1 MLHGNIGEHG
11 ITPEL
16 ITWLE
21 DIVPNKLPPLSCDIE
36 DLRYLQG
43 QQRVVDLI
51 KSTYESSTEEEQESS
66 KDSIT
71 ILTAPD
77 K

>member
-1 MLHGNIGEHG
+1 MLHGKLGEYG

-21 DIVPNKLPPLSCDIE
+21 DIVPNKLPSLSCSIE
-36 DLRYLQG
+36 ELRYLQG
-43 QQRVVDLI
+43 QQKVIDLI

-66 KDSIT
+66 RDSIT

>member
-1 MLHGNIGEHG
+1 MLHGNIGEYG

-21 DIVPNKLPPLSCDIE
+21 DILPNKLPSLSCSIE

-43 QQRVVDLI
+43 QQKVIDLI
-51 KSTYESSTEEEQESS
+51 KSTYESSTQEEQESS
-66 KDSIT
+66 RDSIT

-77 K
+77 R

>member
-21 DIVPNKLPPLSCDIE
+21 DIVPDKLPPLSCDIE

-43 QQRVVDLI
+43 QQRLVDLI
-51 KSTYESSTEEEQESS
+51 KSTYESSTQEERISS

-71 ILTAPD
+71 ILTKPNR
-77 K
+77 

>member
-1 MLHGNIGEHG
+1 MLHGNIGEFG
-11 ITPEL
+11 ISPEL
-16 ITWLE
+16 IAWL
-21 DIVPNKLPPLSCDIE
+21 DDVIPDRLPPLSCNIE
-36 DLRYLQG
+36 DVRYLQG
-43 QQRVVDLI
+43 QQKVVDLI

-66 KDSIT
+66 RDSIT

>member
-1 MLHGNIGEHG
+1 MLHGNIGEYG

-21 DIVPNKLPPLSCDIE
+21 DILPNKLPSLSCSIE

-43 QQRVVDLI
+43 QQKVIDLI
-51 KSTYESSTEEEQESS
+51 KSTYESSTQEEQESS
-66 KDSIT
+66 RDSIT
-71 ILTAPD
+71 ILTAPNR
-77 K
+77 

>member
-43 QQRVVDLI
+43 QQRVIDLI
-51 KSTYESSTEEEQESS
+51 KSIYESSTQEEEESS
-66 KDSIT
+66 RDSIT

>member
-1 MLHGNIGEHG
+1 MLHGNIGEYG

-21 DIVPNKLPPLSCDIE
+21 DILPNKLPSLSCSIE

-43 QQRVVDLI
+43 QQKVIDLI
-51 KSTYESSTEEEQESS
+51 KSTYESSTQEEQESS
-66 KDSIT
+66 RDSIT
-71 ILTAPD
+71 ILTAPN

>member
-16 ITWLE
+16 RTWLE
-21 DIVPNKLPPLSCDIE
+21 DIVPDKLPPLSCDIE

-43 QQRVVDLI
+43 QQRMIDLI
-51 KSTYESSTEEEQESS
+51 KSTYESSTQEQQESS
-66 KDSIT
+66 RDSIT

>member
-21 DIVPNKLPPLSCDIE
+21 DIVPDKLPPLSCDIE

-43 QQRVVDLI
+43 QQKVIDLI
-51 KSTYESSTEEEQESS
+51 KSTYESSTQEQQVSS
-66 KDSIT
+66 RDSIT

>member
-21 DIVPNKLPPLSCDIE
+21 DILPNKLPSLSCSIE

-43 QQRVVDLI
+43 QQKVIDLI
-51 KSTYESSTEEEQESS
+51 KSTYESSTQEEQESS
-66 KDSIT
+66 RDSIT

-77 K
+77 R

>member
-43 QQRVVDLI
+43 QQKVIDLI
-51 KSTYESSTEEEQESS
+51 KSTYESSLIDVEESMQ
-66 KDSIT
+66 DSIT
-71 ILTAPD
+71 I
-77 K
+77 KSNK

>member
-1 MLHGNIGEHG
+1 MLHGNIGEYG

-16 ITWLE
+16 IAWLE
-21 DIVPNKLPPLSCDIE
+21 EIVPDKLPPLSCDIE

-43 QQRVVDLI
+43 QQKVIDLI
-51 KSTYESSTEEEQESS
+51 KYTYESSTQEEQESS
-66 KDSIT
+66 RDSIT
-71 ILTAPD
+71 ILTAPN

>member
-16 ITWLE
+16 IYWLE
-21 DIVPNKLPPLSCDIE
+21 DIVPNKLPLLSCDIE

-43 QQRVVDLI
+43 QQKVIDLI
-51 KSTYESSTEEEQESS
+51 KSTYESSTQEQQESS
-66 KDSIT
+66 RDSIT
-71 ILTAPD
+71 ILTAPN

>member
-1 MLHGNIGEHG
+1 MLHGNIGEYG

-16 ITWLE
+16 IAWL
-21 DIVPNKLPPLSCDIE
+21 DDVIPDRLPPLSCNIE
-36 DLRYLQG
+36 DVRYLQG
-43 QQRVVDLI
+43 QQKVVDLI
-51 KSTYESSTEEEQESS
+51 KSTYENSVQEEQENT

-71 ILTAPD
+71 ILTAPN

>member
-43 QQRVVDLI
+43 QQRVIDLI
-51 KSTYESSTEEEQESS
+51 KSIYESSTQEEEESS
-66 KDSIT
+66 RDSIT
-71 ILTAPD
+71 ILTAPN

>member
-16 ITWLE
+16 IGWLE
-21 DIVPNKLPPLSCDIE
+21 DIVPNKLPPLSCDVE

-43 QQRVVDLI
+43 QHRVVDLI

-66 KDSIT
+66 RDSIT